1 MQNTKNNLE
10 INFLHSALLQPYL
23 DFIHRITKE
32 RYLMKNKPI
41 LLMLLSALSF
51 SSMQI
56 IVKLLIKIPLME
68 KVFFR
73 NLISL
78 VVTYMV
84 IKKNKLRLFGSKENR
99 RSLFYRSIFGYLGVI
114 LFFYATS
121 QMLTA
126 DAAMLNK
133 LSPIFVAIFAHI
145 LLKEK
150 IKKINIYALIISFAG
165 AWLVIKPQL
174 NLSVIPAA
182 AGLLSAAV
190 SGAAYI
196 FITDIGKKE
205 SIYTVVFHF
214 SFLSVICSIPFI
226 IFSFALPNLYE
237 LTLLIMLGALA
248 ALGQIALTYAY
259 KSSEASD
266 ISIYDYTNIIFSSVL
281 GYIFLSEI
289 PDLYSIIGGSLIIA
303 ASIIVFIYNKRNN

>member
-1 MQNTKNNLE
+1 
-10 INFLHSALLQPYL
+10 
-23 DFIHRITKE
+23 
-32 RYLMKNKPI
+32 MKNKSI

-56 IVKLLIKIPLME
+56 IVKLLTKIPLME

-73 NLISL
+73 NFVSLIL
-78 VVTYMV
+78 AYVV
-84 IKKNKLRLFGSKENR
+84 IKKNKLRFFGLKENR
-99 RSLFYRSIFGYLGVI
+99 RRLFYRSVFGYLGVI

-121 QMLTA
+121 QMLAA

-133 LSPIFVAIFAHI
+133 LSPIFVAILAHL

-150 IKKINIYALIISFAG
+150 IKKINICALVISFAG

-205 SIYTVVFHF
+205 SIYTIVFYF
-214 SFLSVICSIPFI
+214 SAFSVICSIPFI
-226 IFSFALPNLYE
+226 IFSFAIPNLYE
-237 LTLLIMLGALA
+237 MTMLLLLGALA

-281 GYIFLSEI
+281 GYIFLSEL
-289 PDLYSIIGGSLIIA
+289 PDLYSIIGGALIIA